1 MLQRLPT
8 ALVQVKLDNKSKSLL
23 NEIRLI
29 IYFLYQAKEITKKVY
44 SNIMNSIKLLNR
56 MNTIF
61 MNSGNSNTSDLYR
74 LLFYFS
80 DETDFKRSYGY
91 VTLLNLSIYY
101 TWKNMKKSNKSNK
114 FKISTPTRNDKF
126 KFSNES
132 YSVSDI
138 EDYFKY
144 ILEKD

>member
-8 ALVQVKLDNKSKSLL
+8 ALAQVKLDNKSKSLL

-91 VTLLNLSIYY
+91 VTLLNLAFTIHG
-101 TWKNMKKSNKSNK
+101 
-114 FKISTPTRNDKF
+114 KI
-126 KFSNES
+126 
-132 YSVSDI
+132 
-138 EDYFKY
+138 
-144 ILEKD
+144 